1 MLKLFNS
8 IFMRKIIFS
17 FILFIFSVQAFAQE
31 FNASVQVTAQQVEGT
46 DKKIYQTLQ
55 QAIYEFINNRK
66 WSNYQYK
73 VEERIECTF
82 MITITERV
90 SSDEFK
96 GKLNLVIRRPIY
108 KTNYNSVLINHVD
121 NDIDFKYIEYQPLDF
136 DENTFTSNL
145 TSLLAYY
152 VNIVLGYDGDSYS
165 LFGGTPYFEKA
176 QSILNSAQNATES
189 GWKAFESTKNR
200 YWLIENIMNT
210 TYSPIREA
218 SYKFHRL
225 GLDLMTENIENGRTA
240 VSESLE
246 LLRKV
251 NRQKPGLFLLQLFLD
266 AKRDE
271 LINIYSQAAPIDK
284 TKAINIL
291 KEIDPSN
298 SSKYQKILN

>member
-1 MLKLFNS
+1 MH
-8 IFMRKIIFS
+8 KIIFS
-17 FILFIFSVQAFAQE
+17 FILFIFSVQTFAQE

-46 DKKIYQTLQ
+46 DKKVYQTLQ

-108 KTNYNSVLINHVD
+108 KTNYNSVLINYVD
-121 NDIDFKYIEYQPLDF
+121 NNFDFKYIEYQPLDY

-145 TSLLAYY
+145 TSVLAYY

-225 GLDLMTENIENGRTA
+225 GLDVMTENIENGRTA

-284 TKAINIL
+284 TKTINIL

>member
-1 MLKLFNS
+1 
-8 IFMRKIIFS
+8 MRKIIFS
-17 FILFIFSVQAFAQE
+17 FILFTFSVQAFAQE

-121 NDIDFKYIEYQPLDF
+121 NDINFKYIEYQPLDF

-225 GLDLMTENIENGRTA
+225 GLDVMTENIENGRTA

-271 LINIYSQAAPIDK
+271 LINVYSQAAPIDK

-291 KEIDPSN
+291 KEIDPAN

>member
-1 MLKLFNS
+1 
-8 IFMRKIIFS
+8 MRKIIFS
-17 FILFIFSVQAFAQE
+17 FILFTFSVQAFAQE

-46 DKKIYQTLQ
+46 DKKVYQTLQ

-121 NDIDFKYIEYQPLDF
+121 NDINFKYIEYQPLDF

-225 GLDLMTENIENGRTA
+225 GLDVMTENIENGRTA

-271 LINIYSQAAPIDK
+271 LINVYSQAAPIDK

-291 KEIDPSN
+291 KEIDPAN

>member
-1 MLKLFNS
+1 MH
-8 IFMRKIIFS
+8 KIIFS

-46 DKKIYQTLQ
+46 DKKVYQTLQ

-82 MITITERV
+82 LITITERV

-121 NDIDFKYIEYQPLDF
+121 NDINFKYIEYQPLDF

-225 GLDLMTENIENGRTA
+225 GLDVMTENIENGRTA

-271 LINIYSQAAPIDK
+271 LINVYSQAAPIDK

>member
-1 MLKLFNS
+1 
-8 IFMRKIIFS
+8 MRKIIFS
-17 FILFIFSVQAFAQE
+17 FILFTFSVQAFAQE

-82 MITITERV
+82 LITITERV

-121 NDIDFKYIEYQPLDF
+121 NDINFKYIEYQPLDF

-225 GLDLMTENIENGRTA
+225 GLDVMTENIENGRTA

-271 LINIYSQAAPIDK
+271 LINVYSQAAPIDK

>member
-1 MLKLFNS
+1 MH
-8 IFMRKIIFS
+8 KIIFS

-46 DKKIYQTLQ
+46 DKKVYQTLQ

-108 KTNYNSVLINHVD
+108 KTNYNSVLINYVD
-121 NDIDFKYIEYQPLDF
+121 NDFDFKYIEYQPLDY

-145 TSLLAYY
+145 TSVLAYY
-152 VNIVLGYDGDSYS
+152 INIVLGYDGDSYS

-200 YWLIENIMNT
+200 YWLIENLMNT

-225 GLDLMTENIENGRTA
+225 GLDVMTENIENGRTA

>member
-1 MLKLFNS
+1 
-8 IFMRKIIFS
+8 MRKIIFS
-17 FILFIFSVQAFAQE
+17 FILFTFSVQAFAQE

-46 DKKIYQTLQ
+46 DKKVYQTLQ

-225 GLDLMTENIENGRTA
+225 GLDVMTENIENGRTA

-271 LINIYSQAAPIDK
+271 LINVYSQAAPIDK

>member
-1 MLKLFNS
+1 
-8 IFMRKIIFS
+8 MRKIIFS
-17 FILFIFSVQAFAQE
+17 FILFTFSVQAFAQE

-46 DKKIYQTLQ
+46 DKKVYQTLQ

-121 NDIDFKYIEYQPLDF
+121 NDINFKYIEYQPLDF

>member
-1 MLKLFNS
+1 M
-8 IFMRKIIFS
+8 
-17 FILFIFSVQAFAQE
+17 
-31 FNASVQVTAQQVEGT
+31 
-46 DKKIYQTLQ
+46 
-55 QAIYEFINNRK
+55 
-66 WSNYQYK
+66 
-73 VEERIECTF
+73 
-82 MITITERV
+82 
-90 SSDEFK
+90 
-96 GKLNLVIRRPIY
+96 
-108 KTNYNSVLINHVD
+108 
-121 NDIDFKYIEYQPLDF
+121 
-136 DENTFTSNL
+136 
-145 TSLLAYY
+145 
-152 VNIVLGYDGDSYS
+152 LGYDGDSYS

-225 GLDLMTENIENGRTA
+225 GLDVMTENIENGRTA

-271 LINIYSQAAPIDK
+271 LINVYSQAAPIDK

>member
-1 MLKLFNS
+1 
-8 IFMRKIIFS
+8 MRKIIFS
-17 FILFIFSVQAFAQE
+17 FILFTFSVQAFAQE

-46 DKKIYQTLQ
+46 DKKVYQTLQ

-82 MITITERV
+82 LITITERV

-121 NDIDFKYIEYQPLDF
+121 NDINFKYIEYQPLDF

-225 GLDLMTENIENGRTA
+225 GLDVMTENIENGRTA

-271 LINIYSQAAPIDK
+271 LINVYSQAAPIDK